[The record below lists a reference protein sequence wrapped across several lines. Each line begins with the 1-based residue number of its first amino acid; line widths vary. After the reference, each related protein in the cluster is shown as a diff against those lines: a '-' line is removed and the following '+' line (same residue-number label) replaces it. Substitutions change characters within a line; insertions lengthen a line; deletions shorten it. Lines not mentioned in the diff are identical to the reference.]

1 MDKPV
6 NKMVTCHDSPSLDTV
21 YKLVEKDGEPKMKLS
36 PGKKTYPCEKQVWR
50 IEEGGKYKKDVL
62 GVRKESQKGR
72 PLLVDIIKDGELVYE
87 KPSLEE
93 IRERVQKELK
103 MLPEGIKR
111 INNPQEYEVK
121 ISNTLEDIT
130 ANLEERLREKYS

>member
-1 MDKPV
+1 
-6 NKMVTCHDSPSLDTV
+6 
-21 YKLVEKDGEPKMKLS
+21 
-36 PGKKTYPCEKQVWR
+36 
-50 IEEGGKYKKDVL
+50 
-62 GVRKESQKGR
+62 
-72 PLLVDIIKDGELVYE
+72 
-87 KPSLEE
+87 
-93 IRERVQKELK
+93 